1 MQIIQVIQYLEK
13 MTNPEIA
20 RHLKAFIGESVRY
33 DSYGGGYIFGNNPKV
48 GDQMIAQVED
58 IEEGNALISVRG
70 WGAIQN
76 LKNLPCS
83 PVKFQDE
90 LGKFIA
96 EAINEK
102 MERELK

>member
-1 MQIIQVIQYLEK
+1 MEK
-13 MTNPEIA
+13 TELI
-20 RHLKAFIGESVRY
+20 KAIKSFIGDRVYY
-33 DSYGGGYIFGNNPKV
+33 DEYGGGYIWGVV
-48 GDQMIAQVED
+48 GKREVVQMIAQVED
-58 IEEGNALISVRG
+58 VEEENAVVNIRG

-83 PVKFQDE
+83 PDQFQDE

-102 MERELK
+102 LECNGSC